1 MADHP
6 NQLTDPAEIA
16 AIVTSARGLYRLDQD
31 VNAIEISDPP
41 IVVRTDTGHKVLAWL
56 PVDDEDRWA

>member
-1 MADHP
+1 MPKDDT
-6 NQLTDPAEIA
+6 LTDPAEIA
-16 AIVTSARGLYRLDQD
+16 AIVKSARGLYNLDQD

-41 IVVRTDTGHKVLAWL
+41 VIVRTQTGFKVMAWL